1 MADADDRM
9 TIATRA
15 HKSAPHPGH
24 PNHWR
29 VSMNELRVRDLFDI
43 DPFDDAFRGFLR
55 PWKFERSVQAPQIKI
70 DLTEHDADY
79 AVKAEIPGVR
89 KEDIDVRIDGNRV
102 TISAEVKKEKEEKD
116 GGRVL
121 RSEREYGYASRTFT
135 LGSAVDDGKADA
147 KYSNGVLELVLPK
160 KAAAS
165 TKRLTVG

>member
-1 MADADDRM
+1 
-9 TIATRA
+9 
-15 HKSAPHPGH
+15 
-24 PNHWR
+24 
-29 VSMNELRVRDLFDI
+29 MNELRVKDLFDI

-55 PWKFERSVQAPQIKI
+55 PWKFERTVQTPQIKI

-79 AVKAEIPGVR
+79 SVKAEIPGVR

-116 GGRVL
+116 NGRVL

-135 LGSAVDDGKADA
+135 LGSAVDDSKADA
-147 KYSNGVLELVLPK
+147 KYNNGVLELLLPK

-165 TKRLTVG
+165 TKRLNVG